1 MVGTEIYGMAELLYP
16 ICRSIT
22 GDGVRKTLS
31 LIKEHLPELHI
42 EEVPSGTKVFDWIV
56 PQEWKIHEAYIEDSL
71 GRKVIDF
78 KENNLHVIGYSE
90 ALDIYCSRKELMQ
103 YIYVQE
109 EQPEWIPY
117 VTAYYSQKAG
127 FCMAKNQRD
136 SLSEDTYH
144 AVIKSELF
152 DGTMTYGEV
161 VIKGETE
168 KEILLST
175 YICHPSMA
183 NNELSGPCLCTFL
196 ADWIKQMPKR
206 KYTYRII
213 FVPETIGAIT
223 YISRNL
229 DQLKTNVIAGYVVS
243 CVGDERTYSYIPSR
257 NGNTL
262 ADRAAKNALYFGVG
276 DYDEYTY
283 LDRASDERQY
293 NSPGVDLP
301 VCVVCRSK
309 YGTYPEYHTSADD
322 MNLISAKGLEESYQ
336 LYQKIIMNIE
346 KNDVYKVQCLCE
358 PQLGKRELYPNVSQK
373 DHFNKANALLDFL
386 AYADG
391 GHDTLEISG
400 IIGIPTSEI
409 WEIAERLSKEG
420 LIKAVK
426 EVGSK

>member
-1 MVGTEIYGMAELLYP
+1 MVGTEIYGMAEILYP

-31 LIKEHLPELHI
+31 LIKDYLPELHT
-42 EEVPSGTKVFDWIV
+42 EEVPSGTKVFDWVV

-78 KENNLHVIGYSE
+78 KENNLHVIGYSDS
-90 ALDIYCSRKELMQ
+90 LDVFCSRKELMQ

-117 VTAYYSQKAG
+117 VTAYYSKKAG

-161 VIKGETE
+161 VIRGETE

-196 ADWIKQMPKR
+196 ANWIKQMPER

-213 FVPETIGAIT
+213 FVPETIGTIT

-229 DQLKTNVIAGYVVS
+229 EQLKRNVVAGYVVS

-257 NGNTL
+257 KGNTL

-322 MNLISAKGLEESYQ
+322 MNLISAKGLEESFQ
-336 LYQKIIMNIE
+336 LYQKIILNIE

-358 PQLGKRELYPNVSQK
+358 PQLGKRGLYPNVSQK
-373 DHFNKANALLDFL
+373 DHFNKANVLLDFL

-391 GHDTLEISG
+391 GHDTLEISK
-400 IIGIPTSEI
+400 IIGVPTCEI
-409 WEIAERLSKEG
+409 WEIAERLLKEG

-426 EVGSK
+426 EVGLK